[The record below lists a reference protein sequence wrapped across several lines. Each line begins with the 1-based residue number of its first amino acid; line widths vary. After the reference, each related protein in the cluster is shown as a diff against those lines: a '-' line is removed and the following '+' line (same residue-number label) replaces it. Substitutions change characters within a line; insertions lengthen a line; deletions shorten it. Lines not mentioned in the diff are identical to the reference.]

1 MRDIGSKLKILRKSK
16 KLTQQDV
23 VERMERRG
31 ISLSRATLSNYEVGR
46 RTPHLSLLR
55 AFCDLYG
62 VELAYFD
69 VNEKDETFELISRAR
84 DVFSS
89 DEISRFQ
96 KEEVYKQILRLY
108 LEFDEKE

>member
-1 MRDIGSKLKILRKSK
+1 MRDIGNKLKGLRKAK

-31 ISLSRATLSNYEVGR
+31 VSLSRATLSNYEVGR

-62 VELAYFD
+62 VELTYFD
-69 VNEKDETFELISRAR
+69 INEKDEVFDLINRAR
-84 DVFSS
+84 DVFGS

-96 KEEVYKQILRLY
+96 KEEVYKQIMRMY
-108 LEFDEKE
+108 LDL